1 MININLQS
9 QEAQK
14 TSCGTERSVSG
25 DNIVKMLKKKKIK
38 KNESSKRKMTTR
50 VQRNNSKIND

>member
-1 MININLQS
+1 MTKSFLNLMININLQS

-25 DNIVKMLKKKKIK
+25 DNIVKMLKKKKI
-38 KNESSKRKMTTR
+38 
-50 VQRNNSKIND
+50 